1 MLSLITMKG
10 NKMKTYTITAYYKDY
25 MFYEVE
31 ANSEQEAKEI
41 ALKNQ
46 NDWTRPD
53 EFEEQDYQLPPV
65 IETVSEV

>member
-1 MLSLITMKG
+1 
-10 NKMKTYTITAYYKDY
+10 